1 MGRITDAVKSSFSG
15 KVFKYKVRKNQK
27 SSAINKLGY
36 LEDMEEQGKMLL
48 LPCNI
53 GDMVW
58 YNDFGRP
65 RSYKVIGFSFGDTYE
80 KYGNSKEVRVYYR
93 NGNGSIKGDFLA
105 SEIGENVFLTKD
117 EAEKSFNEM
126 G

>member
-1 MGRITDAVKSSFSG
+1 MKRTTEKVTGYITGATIR
-15 KVFKYKVRKNQK
+15 YKINKNQK
-27 SSAINKLGY
+27 SRAINKLGY
-36 LEDMEEQGKMLL
+36 LEDMEESGKMLL

-53 GDMVW
+53 GDMIW
-58 YNDFGRP
+58 DNDFGRP

-80 KYGNSKEVRVYYR
+80 KNKNSKEVRVYYQ

-105 SEIGENVFLTKD
+105 SEIGENVFLTKE

>member
-1 MGRITDAVKSSFSG
+1 MKRITEPVKGEKSG
-15 KVFKYKVRKNQK
+15 IIIKYKIHKNQK
-27 SSAINKLGY
+27 SSAIDKLGY
-36 LEDMEEQGKMLL
+36 LEDMEEQRKMLL

-53 GDMVW
+53 GDTIW
-58 YNDFGRP
+58 DNDFGMP
-65 RSYKVIGFSFGDTYE
+65 HSYKVIGFSFGDTDE
-80 KYGNSKEVRVYYR
+80 EYGNSKEVRVYYR

-105 SEIGENVFLTKD
+105 SEIGENVFLTKE

>member
-1 MGRITDAVKSSFSG
+1 MKVKRITEAVKIFGSII
-15 KVFKYKVRKNQK
+15 KYKINKNQK

-53 GDMVW
+53 GDMIW
-58 YNDFGRP
+58 DNDFGRP

-80 KYGNSKEVRVYYR
+80 EYGNSKEVRVYYR
-93 NGNGSIKGDFLA
+93 NENGSIKGDFLA
-105 SEIGENVFLTKD
+105 SEIGENVFLTK
-117 EAEKSFNEM
+117 EEVEKNWRKL
-126 G
+126 

>member
-1 MGRITDAVKSSFSG
+1 MKRITE
-15 KVFKYKVRKNQK
+15 KVTGYITGATIRYKINKNQK

-36 LEDMEEQGKMLL
+36 LEDMEEQGKMML

-53 GDMVW
+53 GDTVW
-58 YNDFGRP
+58 DNDFGRP
-65 RSYKVIGFSFGDTYE
+65 CSYKVIGFSLGDTYRE
-80 KYGNSKEVRVYYR
+80 YGDSKGISVYYQ
-93 NGNGSIKGDFLA
+93 NENGSIKGDFLA
-105 SEIGENVFLTKD
+105 SEIGENVFLTKE